1 LDRVR
6 GDAERGYLG
15 ASMAESMPSGLNAG
29 ATDTLSSG
37 SSIDKKKNLELIDD
51 YSDDQ
56 GK

>member
-6 GDAERGYLG
+6 GDSERGYLG
-15 ASMAESMPSGLNAG
+15 ASMAESMPSGLNVG

-37 SSIDKKKNLELIDD
+37 SSIDKKKNVELIDD